1 MTIAVRTRNVH
12 HAAEQSAS
20 PAVLTPLRSPA
31 LVVPIGAASSR
42 TASPTAGRQAATTGS
57 SAYRKDKLIGRRI
70 GSYTLLRRLGSGSIG
85 VVYEAEHVALG
96 RRDAIKLLTTTAASD
111 ARKVKRFQREAALC
125 GKIRHPNVVGV
136 YDCGF
141 EQGVH
146 YMAMEYVDGGTLHGA
161 MKRFGRLPW
170 EQATRLVLQVARG
183 VEHAHGLGIIHRDIK
198 PANILIG
205 RDGSAKLSDLGLAKQ
220 IEEDSLSF
228 QPGLTMHGVVLGS
241 PAYMSPEQIRSSKDV
256 VPQSDI
262 YALGATLFQM
272 ITGELP
278 HEGSLPIEVM
288 NAVLTKDHRPVA
300 SLIADVP
307 AGIVAVI
314 NQALRK
320 QPNQRPPSVS
330 AFIVDLE
337 DALNRPHAIPAG
349 TRVFSAPL
357 RRPLL
362 PLQPPR
368 IADPPDHHRVIGIGI
383 VVMLVAAMGLM
394 LASRYFH

>member
-1 MTIAVRTRNVH
+1 
-12 HAAEQSAS
+12 
-20 PAVLTPLRSPA
+20 
-31 LVVPIGAASSR
+31 
-42 TASPTAGRQAATTGS
+42 
-57 SAYRKDKLIGRRI
+57 
-70 GSYTLLRRLGSGSIG
+70 
-85 VVYEAEHVALG
+85 
-96 RRDAIKLLTTTAASD
+96 
-111 ARKVKRFQREAALC
+111 
-125 GKIRHPNVVGV
+125 VGV